1 LLLRGLRWWL
11 HAGRLA
17 ELVLV
22 GAAVAARYWL
32 QTALARGLVGGFETV
47 AGSRPPLELGVD
59 WLARLE
65 AIAPFFLDPH
75 RLPWTLLAFL
85 ALVVA
90 AWSAWRKQAEERDR
104 AGLFFSACLW
114 LPPLG
119 MFLFLGSTYQSP
131 RYLTMLLPIFALL
144 AGAGLARAVDFL
156 ARRLPARRLAL
167 AATLATLLL
176 LAGYLPGALQAA
188 GYQEKGFRPALAT
201 VAGRWQPGDRVAT
214 VAPAA
219 CAMVTTHC
227 DYFALGIDWEEFA
240 FRDEAG
246 QLADRW
252 LGLPLIRSREDLARV
267 LAEVG
272 EAGGRLWFVTDEGRF
287 RRRFEPAFAQAVW
300 LEMALVEKVDSVS
313 VFVSRPAPEPA
324 ASSRVEALFGDQVAL
339 VAYDLGLA
347 AGQLPAPGWGEVM
360 ARPGKSLPLTL
371 YWQAAGPVTAEYQVF
386 VHLLGADGQR
396 YAQGDGPP
404 LAGIQPMSHWLPGE
418 TLPDRRVLDLPGD
431 LPPGRYR
438 LAVGLYR
445 LEDGDRLSIV
455 GAGGQ
460 SLGSELTLDYVQVPA
475 PDESPPVAG
484 QPVGVLLSGG
494 GDQVRLLG
502 YDLDTTRTAPAG
514 RLNLTL
520 YWQAPARLA
529 ADYTVFVHLLQGGF
543 LDAGDEI
550 RGQGDGPPVGGFYP
564 SSYWDPGEMVIDRHV
579 VEVEA
584 DAPAGVYRL
593 AAGLYLPADGRRLA
607 WEEGDRVTLAEI
619 EVAP

>member
-1 LLLRGLRWWL
+1 
-11 HAGRLA
+11 
-17 ELVLV
+17 
-22 GAAVAARYWL
+22 
-32 QTALARGLVGGFETV
+32 
-47 AGSRPPLELGVD
+47 VD
-59 WLARLE
+59 VR
-65 AIAPFFLDPH
+65 
-75 RLPWTLLAFL
+75 
-85 ALVVA
+85 
-90 AWSAWRKQAEERDR
+90 
-104 AGLFFSACLW
+104 
-114 LPPLG
+114 
-119 MFLFLGSTYQSP
+119 
-131 RYLTMLLPIFALL
+131 
-144 AGAGLARAVDFL
+144 
-156 ARRLPARRLAL
+156 
-167 AATLATLLL
+167 
-176 LAGYLPGALQAA
+176 
-188 GYQEKGFRPALAT
+188 
-201 VAGRWQPGDRVAT
+201 
-214 VAPAA
+214 
-219 CAMVTTHC
+219 
-227 DYFALGIDWEEFA
+227 
-240 FRDEAG
+240 
-246 QLADRW
+246 
-252 LGLPLIRSREDLARV
+252 
-267 LAEVG
+267 
-272 EAGGRLWFVTDEGRF
+272 
-287 RRRFEPAFAQAVW
+287 
-300 LEMALVEKVDSVS
+300 
-313 VFVSRPAPEPA
+313 
-324 ASSRVEALFGDQVAL
+324 FGDQVAL

-347 AGQLPAPGWGEVM
+347 AGQPRGAGWGEVL
-360 ARPGKSLPLTL
+360 AQPGESLPLTL
-371 YWQAAGPVTAEYQVF
+371 YWQAAGPVAAEYHAF

-404 LAGIQPMSHWLPGE
+404 LDGIQPMSHWLPGE

-564 SSYWDPGEMVIDRHV
+564 TSYWDPGEV
-579 VEVEA
+579 VVDGHQVQVDA
-584 DAPAGVYRL
+584 DAPPGRHRL
-593 AAGLYLPADGRRLA
+593 VVGLYLPADGRRLA